1 MHRVITNVEV
11 VVSHNPNVK
20 VPIPTQLYFEIQM
33 HKDGDLEIKPML
45 KLNFIL
51 PLEWI
56 ISNIVNNRKNL
67 VSS

>member
-20 VPIPTQLYFEIQM
+20 VPIPTQLYSEIQM

-51 PLEWI
+51 PLE
-56 ISNIVNNRKNL
+56 
-67 VSS
+67 

>member
-1 MHRVITNVEV
+1 MHCVITNVEV

>member
-1 MHRVITNVEV
+1 MHCVITNVEV

-20 VPIPTQLYFEIQM
+20 VPIPTQLYSEIQM

>member
-1 MHRVITNVEV
+1 MHCVITNVEV

-51 PLEWI
+51 PLE
-56 ISNIVNNRKNL
+56 
-67 VSS
+67 

>member
-1 MHRVITNVEV
+1 
-11 VVSHNPNVK
+11 
-20 VPIPTQLYFEIQM
+20 M